1 MIGVVILVFTI
12 MHLTPGDPA
21 RNILGDFALQ
31 SDVDALHAAMGLN
44 DSYFVQLGRY
54 LYNMFFHLDLG
65 RSYKN
70 GEPVLKLI
78 LTYFP
83 VTALLASMGGFV
95 MLALGLPLGIISG
108 VKQYSL
114 LDNICTVVALALVSM
129 PGFWLALMM
138 SMLFALKLKWLPAT
152 GWRTPLNWIM
162 PALSVG
168 IGYLAQIMRITRSSM
183 LNVIREDYIRTA
195 RAKGQTE
202 VKVIMH
208 HALRNAS
215 VPIVTQFGVYI
226 GFLLTGSM
234 IIEVVFSIPGLGKF
248 IVDAIQCRDYAV
260 VQGSVMFIA
269 FVFSIVNLLVDLVY
283 TVIDPRIR
291 SNFKKNLAKKTRE
304 VKA

>member
-1 MIGVVILVFTI
+1 
-12 MHLTPGDPA
+12 
-21 RNILGDFALQ
+21 
-31 SDVDALHAAMGLN
+31 
-44 DSYFVQLGRY
+44 
-54 LYNMFFHLDLG
+54 MFFHLDLG